1 MINKN
6 NLKSDNAYKSIGEI
20 AKELNLVDKKT
31 GNLQTHTL
39 RYWEKQFKQIRPII
53 KAGKRRYYSKK
64 DLETIKLIQ
73 FLLKEKGLKISG
85 VKKMLDNR
93 NSETID
99 QNINNSINSIDL
111 KKNKKIR
118 DKLNNI
124 KKILKDLNKYK

>member
-6 NLKSDNAYKSIGEI
+6 NLKSDNTYKSIGEI

>member
-6 NLKSDNAYKSIGEI
+6 NLKSDNTYKSIGEI

-85 VKKMLDNR
+85 VKKMLDNK

>member
-85 VKKMLDNR
+85 VKKMLDNK

-99 QNINNSINSIDL
+99 QNINNSINSVDL

>member
-20 AKELNLVDKKT
+20 AKELNLIDKKT

-64 DLETIKLIQ
+64 DLETIRLIQ

-85 VKKMLDNR
+85 VKKMLDNKSSEPIDPNINKSI
-93 NSETID
+93 NSET
-99 QNINNSINSIDL
+99 L
-111 KKNKKIR
+111 KKTKKIK

-124 KKILKDLNKYK
+124 KKILKELNKYK

>member
-6 NLKSDNAYKSIGEI
+6 NLKSDNTYKSIGEI

-53 KAGKRRYYSKK
+53 KAGKRRYYSKN

-85 VKKMLDNR
+85 VKKMLDNK

>member
-64 DLETIKLIQ
+64 DLETIRLIQ

-85 VKKMLDNR
+85 VKKMLDKKNSEPIDPNINKSI
-93 NSETID
+93 NSET
-99 QNINNSINSIDL
+99 L
-111 KKNKKIR
+111 KKTEKIK

-124 KKILKDLNKYK
+124 KKILKELNKYK

>member
-85 VKKMLDNR
+85 VKKMLDNK